1 MKYGYLEFR
10 YNNRRSFGAGDSKAS
25 DVTINIGDNIQ
36 SLAIRRLFNR
46 LGIDDA
52 DIVGINR
59 DDLPNYDGEPVMLI
73 MNGRFNPHCF
83 PLPPN
88 IQPIFFGFNTSSI
101 PLIRSNRSMLRK
113 HQPIG
118 CRDEATKQLLLDQGI
133 EAYVSGCLTLT
144 LEKRPRPPENGKV
157 VISYGRGAG
166 ELPGALLPCIPPGL
180 LQDAALVYQREPA
193 KAMPLGKAEIEEADE
208 IARRL
213 LDFYAGEAKLVVT
226 PLLHVASP
234 CIGMGIPVILARK
247 DRNARFSAINK
258 LTPLHTPENFRAINW
273 SPGVVDVELVK
284 QAMTRIVARLMK
296 GRPADPA
303 DIGFLAQTYS
313 RAPMELGLPA
323 AVPSSRFRRG
333 IRKWLPWLA
342 SERMNSST
350 NMS

>member
-10 YNNRRSFGAGDSKAS
+10 YNNRRSFEASECELS

-52 DIVGINR
+52 DIIGINR

-101 PLIRSNRSMLRK
+101 PLIRRNRAMLQK

-118 CRDEATKQLLLDQGI
+118 CRDEDTKQLLLDQGI

-144 LEKRPRPPENGKV
+144 LEKRTRTPENGKV

-166 ELPGALLPCIPPGL
+166 ELPGSLLPCIPPNL
-180 LQDAALVYQREPA
+180 LQDAALIYQREPV
-193 KAMPLGKAEIEEADE
+193 KVMPLGKAEIEEADA

-213 LDFYAGEAKLVVT
+213 LDYYADTAKLVVT

-234 CIGMGIPVILARK
+234 CIGMGIPVIIARK
-247 DRNARFSAINK
+247 DRNSRFTAINK
-258 LTPLHTPENFRAINW
+258 LVPLHTPEHFRDINW
-273 SPGVVDVELVK
+273 SPVVVDVDSVK
-284 QAMTRIVARLMK
+284 QAMTRIVAQLIH
-296 GRPADPA
+296 GQAASPA
-303 DIGFLAQTYS
+303 DIGILSKTYARTS
-313 RAPMELGLPA
+313 LEEGLPGA
-323 AVPSSRFRRG
+323 KARRKSKRG
-333 IRKWLPWLA
+333 IRKWLSWPGK
-342 SERMNSST
+342 
-350 NMS
+350 